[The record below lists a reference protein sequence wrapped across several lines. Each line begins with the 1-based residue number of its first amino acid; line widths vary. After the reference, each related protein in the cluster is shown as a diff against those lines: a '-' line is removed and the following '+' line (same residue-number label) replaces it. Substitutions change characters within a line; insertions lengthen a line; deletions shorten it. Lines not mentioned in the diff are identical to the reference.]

1 METVAIAPTAAGNQT
16 LEQVVSRELSTLRMS
31 VPGLLS
37 VLVATTDG
45 LPLVGDCRGTD
56 RQTAAA
62 MAAAALGLGGE
73 IAGRIRQGEYCE
85 TVTRSSDGYFVTYRI
100 GEIGVLAVVAPSGV
114 SLAMLHHE
122 ARTTAARLARLI
134 PPTD

>member
-1 METVAIAPTAAGNQT
+1 METVAIASTPANGQT
-16 LEQVVSRELSTLRMS
+16 LEQAVSRELSALRMS

-85 TVTRSSDGYFVTYRI
+85 TVTRSSEGYFVTYRI
-100 GEIGVLAVVAPSGV
+100 GEIGVLAVVAPTGV

-134 PPTD
+134 PPLD

>member
-1 METVAIAPTAAGNQT
+1 METVAIAATPANGQT
-16 LEQVVSRELSTLRMS
+16 LEQAVSRELSALRMS

-100 GEIGVLAVVAPSGV
+100 GDIGVLAVVAPTGV

-134 PPTD
+134 PPLD

>member
-1 METVAIAPTAAGNQT
+1 METVVIAATPANGQT
-16 LEQVVSRELSTLRMS
+16 LEQAVSRELSALRMS

-100 GEIGVLAVVAPSGV
+100 GEIGVLAVVAPTGV

-134 PPTD
+134 PPLD